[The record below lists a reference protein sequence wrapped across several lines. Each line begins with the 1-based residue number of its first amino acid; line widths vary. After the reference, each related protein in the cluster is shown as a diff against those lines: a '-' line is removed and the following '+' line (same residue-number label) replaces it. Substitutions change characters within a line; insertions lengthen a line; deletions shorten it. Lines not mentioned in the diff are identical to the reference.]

1 MYVNMA
7 DRIRFRPSDTY
18 LCKVLSNENYYEKSS
33 VAVKEPF
40 SGRVIYIMSMAKASM
55 NGSQVL

>member
-7 DRIRFRPSDTY
+7 DRARFRSSNTY
-18 LCKVLSNENYYEKSS
+18 LCKMLSNENYYDKSS

-40 SGRVIYIMSMAKASM
+40 SGRVIYIMSMAIM
-55 NGSQVL
+55 IL